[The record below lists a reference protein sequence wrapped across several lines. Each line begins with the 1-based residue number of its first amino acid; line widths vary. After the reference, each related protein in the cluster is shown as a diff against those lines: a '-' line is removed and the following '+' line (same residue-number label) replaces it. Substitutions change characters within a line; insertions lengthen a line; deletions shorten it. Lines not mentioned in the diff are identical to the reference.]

1 MAFITAQAPF
11 RISFFGGGTDYPV
24 WYKQHGG
31 AVLSTSI
38 NKNCF
43 ISCRY
48 LPPYFEQKHRVV
60 WSHIENVQSI
70 AEILHPA
77 VREGLKMLGFDDSR
91 GLEIHHYSDLPA
103 RAGMASSSAFA
114 NALLLALK
122 TLRMEKIDQNHLYEL
137 ALALEQDQ
145 LKESVG
151 SQDQVATAL
160 GGFNFIKFNEDASID
175 VKPVSIAP
183 DRLER
188 LQDNLMLVYTG
199 TGRLSSEIAS
209 KVMSSLAEHV
219 KELERMREMVDEALA
234 MLEGDGRLDDF
245 GEMLDETWKRKKSLT
260 EGVSNPRID
269 SFYESARAAGALGG
283 KLLGAGSSGFMVFYV
298 PQDSQQAV
306 RDALNGLLHV
316 PFRFS
321 FEGAKIISN
330 NVENHFE

>member
-1 MAFITAQAPF
+1 MAFITARAPF
-11 RISFFGGGTDYPV
+11 RISFFGGGTDYPL
-24 WYKQHGG
+24 WYKEHGG

-38 NKNCF
+38 NKHCF

-114 NALLLALK
+114 NAFLLALK
-122 TLRMEKIDQNHLYEL
+122 TLHGEKVEQNQLFH
-137 ALALEQDQ
+137 LALELEQER
-145 LKESVG
+145 LKENVG

-160 GGFNFIKFNEDASID
+160 GGFNFIKFNEDSSID
-175 VKPVSIAP
+175 VTPVSINP
-183 DRLER
+183 DRLNR
-188 LQDNLMLVYTG
+188 LQDNLMLIYTG
-199 TGRLSSEIAS
+199 TGRLSSEIAGN
-209 KVMSSLAEHV
+209 VIASLAGRT
-219 KELERMREMVDEALA
+219 KELKRMREMVDEALA
-234 MLEGDGRLDDF
+234 LLQSDRSLDDF
-245 GEMLDETWKRKKSLT
+245 GEMLNETWECKKNLT
-260 EGVSNPRID
+260 SGISNPRID
-269 SFYESARAAGALGG
+269 MIYEKARATGALGG

-298 PQDSQQAV
+298 PKEHQAAV
-306 RDALNGLLHV
+306 RDALDDLLSV

-330 NVENHFE
+330 NVDDHFE

>member
-11 RISFFGGGTDYPV
+11 RISFFGGGTDYPI
-24 WYKQHGG
+24 WYKKHGG

-38 NKNCF
+38 NKHCF

-48 LPPYFEQKHRVV
+48 LPPYFDQKHRVV
-60 WSHIENVQSI
+60 WSHIENVHSI
-70 AEILHPA
+70 SEILHPA

-122 TLRMEKIDQNHLYEL
+122 TLRMEKIDLNQLYQL

-199 TGRLSSEIAS
+199 TGRLSSEIAAS
-209 KVMSSLAEHV
+209 VIADLVKHEAEL
-219 KELERMREMVDEALA
+219 KRMRELVDEALA
-234 MLEGDGRLDDF
+234 ILEGDGSLDDF
-245 GEMLDETWKRKKSLT
+245 GQMLDETWARKRLLAQD
-260 EGVSNPRID
+260 VSNPRID
-269 SFYESARAAGALGG
+269 SFYERARAAGALGG
-283 KLLGAGSSGFMVFYV
+283 KLLGAGSSGFMIYYV
-298 PQDSQQAV
+298 PQASQQAV
-306 RDALNGLLHV
+306 RDALDGLLHV

-330 NVENHFE
+330 NAENHLE